1 MGRRYSGGQDWDWIK
16 DLEEDLEEAFGIT
29 FEGWREAA
37 QKVGRW
43 FRWVKERRRFSCG
56 IGTRTRRRQRQN
68 DTGRLQP

>member
-37 QKVGRW
+37 QKVGR
-43 FRWVKERRRFSCG
+43 
-56 IGTRTRRRQRQN
+56 
-68 DTGRLQP
+68 